1 MKILQV
7 LAGAKHGGA
16 ETACIDMCVAL
27 SEAGQN
33 VEVATR
39 QNDIRVPRLRAA
51 GIKVHI
57 LPFGGKIDI
66 YTPFALRGIIKEFQP
81 DIVQTWMSRA
91 AQKVTRWTP
100 AMGIPQYLVVSR
112 LGGYYKIK
120 NFKQTDYFT
129 TITPKIREYLIK
141 NGVDPQKVLHI
152 NNFAETEQIE
162 APIKRDA
169 EGIPKHGTLCVS
181 LGRLHESKAFD
192 FLIEAVADLQ
202 DVYLWIAGEGP
213 DRENL
218 EKQIQALGVQ
228 NRIKLLGWRSD
239 RAALLQAADI
249 CIFPSRYEPF
259 GTVFVQAWGNKT
271 PLITTAT
278 DGPKQFV
285 EHGKD
290 GLVTQID
297 DADSMQK
304 AISRL
309 ISEPY
314 LREKLVENGF
324 NKYLQGFTKERTV
337 KSYLDF
343 YAEILKTERGKNAL
357 KAA

>member
-27 SEAGQN
+27 SEAGQE
-33 VEVATR
+33 VEVVTR

-66 YTPFALRGIIKEFQP
+66 YTPFALRKVIKDFQP

-91 AQKVTRWTP
+91 AQKVTRWSP
-100 AMGIPQYLVVSR
+100 SMGIPQYVVVSR

-129 TITPKIREYLIK
+129 TITPKIREYLIE

-152 NNFAETEQIE
+152 NNFAETEHVE
-162 APIKRDA
+162 TPIGKGA
-169 EGIPKHGTLCVS
+169 EGVPEHGTLCVS
-181 LGRLHESKAFD
+181 LGRLHDSKAFD
-192 FLIEAVADLQ
+192 FLIEATADLQ

-213 DRENL
+213 DREKL
-218 EKQIQALGVQ
+218 EKQISDLGVQ
-228 NRIKLLGWRSD
+228 DRIKLLGWRSD

-271 PLITTAT
+271 PLITTDA

-285 EHGKD
+285 EHEKD
-290 GLVTQID
+290 GLVTPID
-297 DADSMQK
+297 DVDAMQQ
-304 AISRL
+304 AISRI
-309 ISEPY
+309 ISEPD

-324 NKYLQGFTKERTV
+324 NKYLQEFTKEKTV
-337 KSYLDF
+337 NSYLDF
-343 YAEILKTERGKNAL
+343 FAEVLDLERQKNTV